1 MRIEYTVPG
10 FVKYKTTEALA
21 DSTGLPWEVVQ
32 DHLKGYLE
40 ATIDMTLRELRI
52 SADEQEHFI
61 AYVMAE
67 RNAKATLTRSRKWSP
82 QSNRSEG
89 RASIIP

>member
-1 MRIEYTVPG
+1 MMRIEYTVPG
-10 FVKYKTTEALA
+10 FVEYHTVESLV

-67 RNAKATLTRSRKWSP
+67 RKEKATAREEEQAVAAT
-82 QSNRSEG
+82 Q
-89 RASIIP
+89 

>member
-1 MRIEYTVPG
+1 MRIEYSVPG
-10 FVKYKTTEALA
+10 FIQHHTVEALVE
-21 DSTGLPWEVVQ
+21 STGLPWEVVQ
-32 DHLKGYLE
+32 DHLQGYLE

-67 RNAKATLTRSRKWSP
+67 RKAKATAR
-82 QSNRSEG
+82 EEE
-89 RASIIP
+89 RAVAATQ

>member
-1 MRIEYTVPG
+1 MMRIEYTVPG
-10 FVKYKTTEALA
+10 FVEYHTVESLA
-21 DSTGLPWEVVQ
+21 DSTGLAWEVVQ

-61 AYVMAE
+61 AYVMKE
-67 RNAKATLTRSRKWSP
+67 KATAREEEQAVATTR
-82 QSNRSEG
+82 
-89 RASIIP
+89 